1 MTLYQILPQQ
11 MHGSFFMQVIQKASK
26 LIDSMPESE
35 FSQKSLRYSLYMLVN
50 LDQQKYQEL
59 AAFYK
64 GSLSRLYKEM
74 GAGTTYTPTERDRPK
89 RVYRLT

>member
-1 MTLYQILPQQ
+1 
-11 MHGSFFMQVIQKASK
+11 MQVIQKASK

-59 AAFYK
+59 ATLYK
-64 GSLSRLYKEM
+64 TNLSRLYEEM
-74 GAGTTYTPTERDRPK
+74 GAGTTYTPTERDRPR
-89 RVYRLT
+89 RVYRLS

>member
-1 MTLYQILPQQ
+1 
-11 MHGSFFMQVIQKASK
+11 
-26 LIDSMPESE
+26 
-35 FSQKSLRYSLYMLVN
+35 MLVN

>member
-1 MTLYQILPQQ
+1 

-26 LIDSMPESE
+26 LIDSMADSQL
-35 FSQKSLRYSLYMLVN
+35 SQKSLRYSLYMNVN
-50 LDQQKYQEL
+50 LDQQRYQEVATTYKAAL
-59 AAFYK
+59 A
-64 GSLSRLYKEM
+64 RLYEDM